1 VPASDL
7 LWPLG
12 LDAPVS
18 RSTTANAERRASSQ
32 KGREIV
38 ARAEQRT
45 LRRAYFKRL
54 PVAALPVQSNTDVHL
69 GDQLV

>member
-32 KGREIV
+32 KGRQIV

-54 PVAALPVQSNTDVHL
+54 PGPLPVQSNTDVHL